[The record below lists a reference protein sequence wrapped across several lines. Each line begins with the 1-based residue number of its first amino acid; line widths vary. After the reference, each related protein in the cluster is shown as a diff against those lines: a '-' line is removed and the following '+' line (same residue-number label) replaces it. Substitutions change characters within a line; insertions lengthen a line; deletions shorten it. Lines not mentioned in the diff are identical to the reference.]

1 MNWAYK
7 VVLWGLSQ
15 VDKVQAVHKTF
26 LFISLSLVLSPV
38 TLLLWA
44 VIVSGRGVVGHVVTA
59 LFACATAKSD
69 CYSTSL
75 LPGGPF
81 THPGIV
87 RQHLLKLRLAVPLLH
102 AHTYSLSAQTL
113 IESIF
118 IGPDNRW
125 INSLVHAKPL
135 AQTNTHTQMCSAAW
149 TEISLIIVKTNMKS
163 NQTLHVYSQ
172 QSLIPLFM
180 HLLALKKKKK
190 RPSLCLAIKRI
201 LVQWCYRNAHLR
213 GACLWHI

>member
-1 MNWAYK
+1 M
-7 VVLWGLSQ
+7 
-15 VDKVQAVHKTF
+15 HKTF
-26 LFISLSLVLSPV
+26 LFISLSLVLSLV

-44 VIVSGRGVVGHVVTA
+44 VIVSGRGVVCRVVTA
-59 LFACATAKSD
+59 LFACTTAESD

-75 LPGGPF
+75 LPRGPS

-87 RQHLLKLRLAVPLLH
+87 RQHLLKLRLAVPLLR

-113 IESIF
+113 TASIF
-118 IGPDNRW
+118 IGPDSGW
-125 INSLVHAKPL
+125 INSLAYAQLL
-135 AQTNTHTQMCSAAW
+135 AQTNTHTQMRSAAW

-163 NQTLHVYSQ
+163 NQTLHVHSQ

-180 HLLALKKKKK
+180 HLLALNMKKTGI
-190 RPSLCLAIKRI
+190 AIKRI
-201 LVQWCYRNAHLR
+201 LVQWCYRDLH